1 VTTSRVTTGAVVGI
15 DGHLVTVECSRAR
28 GASGLTIIGL
38 REAAERETRIRVR
51 SALAQCGVEPSAPGI
66 DVNVTGAQ
74 RGSACD
80 LAVALAIVAL
90 DDATVREQLAHTLVL
105 GELALSGELR
115 VVRGVYAI
123 LRDNVAIN
131 GRVILPWSNASEAH
145 DMASTLD
152 VRPARNLSE
161 VLAYLRGKGDLARLT
176 APDSLPELR
185 DEPDLADVRGQ
196 HAAVRALEIA
206 ATGGHHLLLVGA
218 PGAGK
223 TMLARRVPE
232 LLPPLPS
239 YLASSIQQIG
249 SAAGFE
255 PRGPTRRPF
264 RAPHYTASE
273 IAMVGGGDPVR
284 PGELTLAHGG
294 VLMLD
299 ELPEWRRTVLDATH
313 RVIESGEARVQRK
326 GELVTMYARPLV
338 VGAMNACPCGF
349 QGDPTR
355 VCACTSE
362 RVAAYRERI
371 ARILPLFSMAVRLQ
385 PTSLAD
391 LRGPK
396 GDTSSADVRA
406 RVTAAREYAVKRGG
420 HDPDAT
426 VRPSDLRATL
436 GTLSGLNAPAR
447 TLLSRA
453 TDAGTVDTAT
463 SRHVLAVAR
472 TIADLAAA
480 PEIGAEHLAEALNLT
495 VRAALGS

>member
-1 VTTSRVTTGAVVGI
+1 MTTTRATTAAVVGI
-15 DGHLVTVECSRAR
+15 DGHLVTVECSRAK

-38 REAAERETRIRVR
+38 PEATERETRVRVR
-51 SALAQCGVEPSAPGI
+51 SALVQCGVEPSALGI

-74 RGSACD
+74 RGSVCD

-90 DDATVREQLAHTLVL
+90 DDAAVREQLSRTLVL

-115 VVRGVYAI
+115 PVRGVYAI
-123 LRDNVAIN
+123 LRDTVAVH
-131 GRVILPWSNASEAH
+131 GRVILPWSSADEAL
-145 DMASTLD
+145 DMAATLD
-152 VRPARNLSE
+152 VRPARHLSE
-161 VLAYLRGKGDLARLT
+161 VIAYLRGKGDLTRLT
-176 APDSLPELR
+176 APDAAPELR
-185 DEPDLADVRGQ
+185 DEPDLSDVRGQ
-196 HAAVRALEIA
+196 YAAVRALEIA
-206 ATGGHHLLLVGA
+206 AAGGHHLLLIGA
-218 PGAGK
+218 PGVGK
-223 TMLARRVPE
+223 TMLARRAPG
-232 LLPPLPS
+232 LLPTPPS
-239 YLASSIQQIG
+239 YLVSSIRQIA
-249 SAAGFE
+249 SAAGL
-255 PRGPTRRPF
+255 PAHGAARRPF

-273 IAMVGGGDPVR
+273 TAIVGGGTPVR

-294 VLMLD
+294 VIMLD
-299 ELPEWRRTVLDATH
+299 ELPEWRRDVLDAAH
-313 RVIESGEARVQRK
+313 RVLDAGEARIQRK

-338 VGAMNACPCGF
+338 IGAMNACPCGF

-355 VCACTSE
+355 VCGCTSE
-362 RVAAYRERI
+362 RVAGYRERI
-371 ARILPLFSMAVRLQ
+371 ARILPLFSMAVRMQ
-385 PTSLAD
+385 PTNLAD

-453 TDAGTVDTAT
+453 TDAGTIDTAT
-463 SRHVLAVAR
+463 TRHALAVAR